1 MTFRNGLLTLGAAA
15 ALSVGLGT
23 YAVPAWS
30 ADSGHATE
38 DMRPMAM
45 GTGMTMGLGGGDA
58 TTAELGVIHELIVN
72 HDRINR
78 TVTNLADGIRTVTE
92 SDDPRIAQLI
102 KDHVADMIAR
112 VETRRDPNLA
122 IESDALHSIMRNGD
136 KVKTTVETTD
146 KGSIVT
152 QTSSDATIVAA
163 LQDHA
168 GEVSDIVD
176 RGMEAIHTAM
186 MNARGAMPGAMRHG
200 VGAAG
205 GMMHGGMM
213 HRSMMGGPR

>member
-1 MTFRNGLLTLGAAA
+1 MTFRNGLLALGAAA
-15 ALSVGLGT
+15 AISVGLGT

-45 GTGMTMGLGGGDA
+45 GMMMGLGGGDA

-112 VETRRDPNLA
+112 VDTRRDPNLA

-186 MNARGAMPGAMRHG
+186 MNARGAMQ
-200 VGAAG
+200 
-205 GMMHGGMM
+205 GGMM